1 MTRLVLT
8 AILILSVFYA
18 PFIEAALSEPVLKM
32 KAKAFIEAKNARQ
45 QPNTREQDIDHFISL
60 LADNFI
66 DEHVKYQVTVSD
78 KAEMRAGMIAKMK
91 DEVYYSNIRIDDM
104 IVGANVVFLKYT
116 EKAKVKPVHLDRIVE
131 YTSSHLLSLEIN
143 DEGLITHIRRHHA
156 L

>member
-1 MTRLVLT
+1 
-8 AILILSVFYA
+8 VFYA